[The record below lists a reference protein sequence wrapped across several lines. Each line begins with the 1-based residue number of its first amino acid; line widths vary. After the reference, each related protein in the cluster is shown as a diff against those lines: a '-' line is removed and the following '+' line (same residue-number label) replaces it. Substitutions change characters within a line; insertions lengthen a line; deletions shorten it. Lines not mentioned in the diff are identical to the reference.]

1 MYYFIIIV
9 VVNLCLKDVWSHS
22 GSPFLEDA
30 EAGGS
35 LKGSGEWQTAEQ
47 SANIF
52 VIYPHQRETVEQ
64 IPQWLSSPR
73 QRESSLLCLGNPL

>member
-1 MYYFIIIV
+1 MYYFIIVV
-9 VVNLCLKDVWSHS
+9 VVNLCLKDVRSHS

-47 SANIF
+47 TKNIF
-52 VIYPHQRETVEQ
+52 VIYPHQRATAEPV
-64 IPQWLSSPR
+64 PWWLSSLQ
-73 QRESSLLCLGNPL
+73 QRESSLLCLGNPF